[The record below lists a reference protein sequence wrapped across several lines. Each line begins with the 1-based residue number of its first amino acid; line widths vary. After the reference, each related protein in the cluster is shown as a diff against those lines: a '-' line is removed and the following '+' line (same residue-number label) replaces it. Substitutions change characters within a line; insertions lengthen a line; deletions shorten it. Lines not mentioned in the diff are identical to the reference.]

1 MVASMR
7 GLVSFRLVAG
17 RGCPFLWWSLS
28 CGLLSLACSRP
39 APPTAAS
46 TPSIPPVV
54 VTAALCTTP
63 RDPGPSPVR
72 RLTRTEYAQTFQDLL
87 GPGAVDVSAL
97 PPDEEALGFDNNA
110 DVMSTSDLLVEEYD
124 QLAEQ
129 AGDWVASHLS
139 NFAAFAACASGPSP
153 DAACADTLIAEF
165 GRRAWRH
172 PLSAEEAGDLAA
184 VFAAGNA
191 DGGFEEGVARV
202 VAVALQSPQFLYRVE
217 VGGALAGDLGGAVA
231 LTSSELASRLSYLF
245 LGSLPDDGL
254 LAAAEADRL
263 LTAEGLAA
271 EARRLLGDARAHAV
285 VTRFHG
291 EWLGLDGLDTLDK
304 DPVIYPAFDDGLR
317 AGFRAESERF
327 VDEVVWN
334 GAGTLTALLGSNV
347 TFVDAE
353 LAAFYGVP
361 APAAGTGTGLGRV
374 VLDARERA
382 GFLTEGAIL
391 AVHAKPNQSSPVQRG
406 RFVREQLFC
415 TTPPPP
421 PPNIAIQPPLLDPRK
436 TTRERFVEHT
446 ADPFCASCHTQLDPI
461 GFGFEHYDGIGHWRD
476 TESGLPVDGSGML
489 TGTDV
494 DGPFDGAPALAA
506 QLAASAEVRRCYAT
520 EWFRFAY
527 GRGETTAD
535 ACTLAELAGAFD
547 AADGDVRALMVA
559 LTQTDAFRYR
569 RQEGMP

>member
-1 MVASMR
+1 M
-7 GLVSFRLVAG
+7 
-17 RGCPFLWWSLS
+17 
-28 CGLLSLACSRP
+28 
-39 APPTAAS
+39 
-46 TPSIPPVV
+46 
-54 VTAALCTTP
+54 
-63 RDPGPSPVR
+63 R
-72 RLTRTEYAQTFQDLL
+72 RLTRTEYARTVQDLL

-97 PPDEEALGFDNNA
+97 PPDEQALGFDNNA
-110 DVMSTSDLLVEEYD
+110 DVMSTSDLLVEQYD

-129 AGDWVASHLS
+129 AGDWVASHLATLATATS
-139 NFAAFAACASGPSP
+139 GTFAASAACASAPSA
-153 DAACADTLIAEF
+153 DAACADILIAAF

-184 VFAAGNA
+184 VFAGGNA
-191 DGGFEEGVARV
+191 DGGFGEGMARV

-217 VGGALAGDLGGAVA
+217 VGGAPASDLPGAVA
-231 LTSSELASRLSYLF
+231 LTSSELASRLSYLL

-254 LAAAEADRL
+254 LEAAEADRL
-263 LTAEGLAA
+263 SSADGLAA

-291 EWLGLDGLDTLDK
+291 EWLGLDGLDTIDK

-334 GAGTLTALLGSNV
+334 GPGTLTALLGSNV
-347 TFVDAE
+347 TFVDAG

-361 APAAGTGTGLGRV
+361 APAVTGTGLGRV
-374 VLDARERA
+374 VLDGRQRA

-391 AVHAKPNQSSPVQRG
+391 AVHAKPNQSSPVHRG

-421 PPNIAIQPPLLDPRK
+421 PANVAIRPPSLDPRK
-436 TTRERFVEHT
+436 TTRERFAEHT
-446 ADPFCASCHTQLDPI
+446 ADPFCATCHTQLDPI

-476 TESGLPVDGSGML
+476 SESGLPVDGSGLL

-547 AADGDVRALMVA
+547 AAGGDVRSLMVA

-569 RQEGMP
+569 RSEVMP